1 MGWDNSRAVP
11 WERLVREWVL
21 YAGIMSAIFLV
32 FFRDNNVVGA
42 LAGVLISGP
51 LYLAFGAV
59 MAKFGYTRKNF
70 KELRARSKAEAA
82 AKNNSDSNNGSNNDS
97 KNDSNN
103 DSKVATGGDH
113 ESRPAPTS
121 RTSSGS
127 NRPKSSSKRKR

>member
-59 MAKFGYTRKNF
+59 MAKFGYTRKNL
-70 KELRARSKAEAA
+70 KELRAKSKAEAA
-82 AKNNSDSNNGSNNDS
+82 AKNNNDS
-97 KNDSNN
+97 KD
-103 DSKVATGGDH
+103 DSKVASNGDH
-113 ESRPAPTS
+113 GSRPAPTS

>member
-1 MGWDNSRAVP
+1 MGWDSSRSVP

-32 FFRDNNVVGA
+32 FFRDNNVIGA

-59 MAKFGYTRKNF
+59 MAKFGYTRKNL
-70 KELRARSKAEAA
+70 KELRAQSKAESSDKA
-82 AKNNSDSNNGSNNDS
+82 AKQDKKSDDSNVSSSDGP
-97 KNDSNN
+97 
-103 DSKVATGGDH
+103 DH
-113 ESRPAPTS
+113 KPAPAS
-121 RTSSGS
+121 RTSGGS

>member
-1 MGWDNSRAVP
+1 MGWDSSRSVP
-11 WERLVREWVL
+11 WERLMREWVL

-32 FFRDNNVVGA
+32 FFRDNNVIGA

-59 MAKFGYTRKNF
+59 MAKFGYTRKNL
-70 KELRARSKAEAA
+70 KELRAQSKAEESDKA
-82 AKNNSDSNNGSNNDS
+82 AKQGKTSDDSNVSGSD
-97 KNDSNN
+97 
-103 DSKVATGGDH
+103 GEDH
-113 ESRPAPTS
+113 KPAPTS

>member
-1 MGWDNSRAVP
+1 MGWDSSRSVP

-32 FFRDNNVVGA
+32 FFRDNNVIGA

-59 MAKFGYTRKNF
+59 MAKFGYTRKNL
-70 KELRARSKAEAA
+70 KELRAQSKAEASDKA
-82 AKNNSDSNNGSNNDS
+82 AKQGN
-97 KNDSNN
+97 KNDDQDVS
-103 DSKVATGGDH
+103 GGNGRGDK
-113 ESRPAPTS
+113 PAPTS

-127 NRPKSSSKRKR
+127 NRPNSTSRRKR

>member
-1 MGWDNSRAVP
+1 MGWDSSRSVP

-32 FFRDNNVVGA
+32 FFRDNNVIGA

-59 MAKFGYTRKNF
+59 MAKFGYTRKNLR
-70 KELRARSKAEAA
+70 ELRARSKAEASDKT
-82 AKNNSDSNNGSNNDS
+82 AKQDKKSDDSNVSSTD
-97 KNDSNN
+97 
-103 DSKVATGGDH
+103 GGGYK
-113 ESRPAPTS
+113 PAPTS
-121 RTSSGS
+121 RTSSGY

>member
-1 MGWDNSRAVP
+1 MGWDSSRSVP

-32 FFRDNNVVGA
+32 FFRDNNVIGA

-59 MAKFGYTRKNF
+59 MAKFGYTRKNL
-70 KELRARSKAEAA
+70 KELRAQSKAGA
-82 AKNNSDSNNGSNNDS
+82 SDKQGN
-97 KNDSNN
+97 KNDDQDVS
-103 DSKVATGGDH
+103 GGNGRGDK
-113 ESRPAPTS
+113 PAPTS

-127 NRPKSSSKRKR
+127 NRPNSSSKRKR

>member
-11 WERLVREWVL
+11 WERLVREWVV

-32 FFRDNNVVGA
+32 FFRDNNVIGA

-59 MAKFGYTRKNF
+59 MAKFGYTRKNL
-70 KELRARSKAEAA
+70 KELRAQSKAEAA
-82 AKNNSDSNNGSNNDS
+82 EKSHDTPKASPS
-97 KNDSNN
+97 
-103 DSKVATGGDH
+103 GGPG
-113 ESRPAPTS
+113 SRPVPTS

-127 NRPKSSSKRKR
+127 NRAKSSSKRKR

>member
-1 MGWDNSRAVP
+1 MGWDSSRSVP

-32 FFRDNNVVGA
+32 FFRDNNVIGA

-59 MAKFGYTRKNF
+59 MAKFGYTRKNL
-70 KELRARSKAEAA
+70 KELRAQSKAGASDKA
-82 AKNNSDSNNGSNNDS
+82 AKQGN
-97 KNDSNN
+97 KND
-103 DSKVATGGDH
+103 DSDVSGGNGRGDK
-113 ESRPAPTS
+113 PAPTS

-127 NRPKSSSKRKR
+127 NRPNSTSRRKR

>member
-1 MGWDNSRAVP
+1 MGWDSSRPIP

-32 FFRDNNVVGA
+32 FFRDNNVIGA

-59 MAKFGYTRKNF
+59 MAKFGYTRKNLR
-70 KELRARSKAEAA
+70 ELRAQSKAEA
-82 AKNNSDSNNGSNNDS
+82 SDTASKQGKKGDGSNV
-97 KNDSNN
+97 SNI
-103 DSKVATGGDH
+103 DDPGYKPAT
-113 ESRPAPTS
+113 TS